1 MSKQIPEIRFK
12 EFTDEWEQR
21 KFKEFSKKTGKKN
34 SKGLDFPAYSV
45 SNKVGLIAQNDQ
57 FDGSRLNNMEKTSY
71 KFVEPNE
78 FTYNPARINVGSI
91 AFNNMNKTVIVSSL
105 YVVVRMSEALNNE
118 FIFQYLKSPIFIKE
132 VRRNTEGSVREYLFY
147 ENFSNIKL
155 PYTKNTNEQNK
166 IGTFFK
172 SLDDAITLH
181 LAAIQRQQDL
191 KKAMLQKLFPVNGST
206 IPTVRFASFS
216 EEWEQRKFEEI
227 VDVRSGRDYKH
238 LYNGDIPVYGTGG
251 YMLSVD
257 KALSYDEDAIGIG
270 RKGTIDKPYL
280 LKAPFWTVDTL
291 FYSVPIKENNL
302 FFINNLFQRVNWKR
316 YDESTGVPSLSKAVI
331 NKISAMIPELDE
343 QAKIGKFFKKL
354 DETIALHQQALEKL
368 KLLKQSLLQK
378 MFVN

>member
-1 MSKQIPEIRFK
+1 MAKYKNGKGHEDKVTKNGRFELINLNSIAIDGGLKRSGKFIDEIDETLNKNDLVMILSDVGHGDLLGRVALIPEYNRFVLN
-12 EFTDEWEQR
+12 QR
-21 KFKEFSKKTGKKN
+21 VALLRPNSSVDAHFLFAYINQHQKYFKSQGAGMSQLN
-34 SKGLDFPAYSV
+34 ISKGAV
-45 SNKVGLIAQNDQ
+45 
-57 FDGSRLNNMEKTSY
+57 
-71 KFVEPNE
+71 
-78 FTYNPARINVGSI
+78 
-91 AFNNMNKTVIVSSL
+91 
-105 YVVVRMSEALNNE
+105 
-118 FIFQYLKSPIFIKE
+118 
-132 VRRNTEGSVREYLFY
+132 
-147 ENFSNIKL
+147 ENF
-155 PYTKNTNEQNK
+155 TNWIPVLEEQKK
-166 IGTFFK
+166 IGVFFQ
-172 SLDDAITLH
+172 SLDDTIDLH

>member
-1 MSKQIPEIRFK
+1 
-12 EFTDEWEQR
+12 
-21 KFKEFSKKTGKKN
+21 
-34 SKGLDFPAYSV
+34 
-45 SNKVGLIAQNDQ
+45 
-57 FDGSRLNNMEKTSY
+57 MEKTSY

-191 KKAMLQKLFPVNGST
+191 KKAMLQKLFPINGET

-216 EEWEQRKFEEI
+216 EEWQQRKLSDVSNYRNGKAHEKDISKDGKYI
-227 VDVRSGRDYKH
+227 VINSKFVS
-238 LYNGDIPVYGTGG
+238 
-251 YMLSVD
+251 
-257 KALSYDEDAIGIG
+257 
-270 RKGTIDKPYL
+270 
-280 LKAPFWTVDTL
+280 TVGKIKK
-291 FYSVPIKENNL
+291 YSDNL
-302 FFINNLFQRVNWKR
+302 I
-316 YDESTGVPSLSKAVI
+316 EPMSTGEIAFVLSDVPNGRAIARTFLVTEDEKFSLNQRIAGITPFKETDSYYLYILMNRNPYFLKFDNGVGQTNLSKAEVE
-331 NKISAMIPELDE
+331 NFEALYPSYSE
-343 QAKIGKFFKKL
+343 QQKIGAFFKSL
-354 DETIALHQQALEKL
+354 DETLALHQQVLEKL
-368 KLLKQSLLQK
+368 KLLKKSLLQK
-378 MFVN
+378 MFI